1 MKKHREAAYAIPASH
16 APAELID
23 AARSSW
29 DAALELGTQF
39 GYRNA
44 QVTVLAPTGTI
55 AFMMDC
61 DTTGV
66 EPDIALIKYK
76 KLVGEGFL
84 KIVNKTVPAALQ
96 KLGYSPAEVEE
107 IVKYIDERE
116 TIEGAPALK
125 AEHLDVFDCAFKP
138 VNGERSIHYMGH
150 VRMMGA
156 IQPFLCGAISKTV
169 NMPEAATAE
178 EIAKVYLEGWK
189 LGLKAIAIYRDGSK
203 RSQPLSTG
211 KKKDKELTPEQL
223 SAAAALIMPGLAGE
237 PKPYRRRLPDE
248 RRAVTHKFQ
257 VAGHEGYITVGL
269 YPDGQPG
276 EIFLKMAKEGS
287 TVSGLMDSLATMT
300 SIALQYGV
308 PLRDLVNKF
317 AHSRFEPAGFT
328 GNNEIP
334 IAKSIV
340 DYVFRWM
347 GARFLAKDDR
357 DALGIIARDDGLAAV
372 VDAPSSAPIA
382 TQVAST
388 IGEAG
393 GPKASASVAE
403 PPPAAEVNGTDLPVL
418 SNGHA
423 TDGNGHGAK
432 LPAKP
437 LDLGGAVKVSF
448 SVSADSP
455 SCADCGSIMVRN
467 GSCYK
472 CLNCGGTSGCS

>member
-1 MKKHREAAYAIPASH
+1 
-16 APAELID
+16 
-23 AARSSW
+23 
-29 DAALELGTQF
+29 
-39 GYRNA
+39 
-44 QVTVLAPTGTI
+44 
-55 AFMMDC
+55 
-61 DTTGV
+61 
-66 EPDIALIKYK
+66 
-76 KLVGEGFL
+76 
-84 KIVNKTVPAALQ
+84 
-96 KLGYSPAEVEE
+96 
-107 IVKYIDERE
+107 
-116 TIEGAPALK
+116 
-125 AEHLDVFDCAFKP
+125 
-138 VNGERSIHYMGH
+138 MGH

-156 IQPFLCGAISKTV
+156 TQPFLSGAISKTV

-178 EIAKVYLEGWK
+178 DIEDVYLQGWK

-211 KKKDKELTPEQL
+211 KKKDASEAIDPQGAASVVAQLT
-223 SAAAALIMPGLAGE
+223 GE

-248 RRAVTHKFQ
+248 RQAVTHKFQ

-317 AHSRFEPAGFT
+317 AHVRFEPAGFT
-328 GNNEIP
+328 GNGEIP

-347 GARFLAKDDR
+347 GSRFMRADER
-357 DALGIIARDDGLAAV
+357 DALGLIGERPASVLSPAPFAHAPLGTPSSGATSSGAAEGAPNSLRGRTARTQRRGASASAI
-372 VDAPSSAPIA
+372 APSPLGEGDEGRRAADGGRDGDAESGA
-382 TQVAST
+382 AST
-388 IGEAG
+388 I
-393 GPKASASVAE
+393 
-403 PPPAAEVNGTDLPVL
+403 LPVVA
-418 SNGHA
+418 SNGHVN
-423 TDGNGHGAK
+423 GNGHAKAASNPLSASLGATTRV
-432 LPAKP
+432 A
-437 LDLGGAVKVSF
+437 F

-472 CLNCGGTSGCS
+472 CLNCGSTSGCS